1 MEVSSRRK
9 AGGSTDGS
17 LPIRRVSRRPV
28 GQDVIRDIDILQR
41 TINRLR
47 GGDLIPRGVYRF
59 HSHEEADAWM
69 MRQMASTHARRSS
82 KTS

>member
-1 MEVSSRRK
+1 MSARPPLPDGDAKSD
-9 AGGSTDGS
+9 AG
-17 LPIRRVSRRPV
+17 IRRVSRRPA
-28 GQDVIRDIDILQR
+28 GQDAIRDISILQR

-47 GGDLIPRGVYRF
+47 GGDLVPRGVHRF